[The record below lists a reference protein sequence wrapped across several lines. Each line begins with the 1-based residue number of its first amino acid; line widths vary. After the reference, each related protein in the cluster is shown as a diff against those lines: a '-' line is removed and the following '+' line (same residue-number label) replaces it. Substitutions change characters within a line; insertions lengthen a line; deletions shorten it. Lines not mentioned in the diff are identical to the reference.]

1 ETTSTTLLSA
11 AFIKLA
17 TLFQEGTNEMRLNVT
32 KVLDRL
38 VNQLQKSSMLDD
50 PIKLIY
56 SVMHSNDCIAR
67 ALTLRALA
75 MLAHILADDVEAHLH
90 IRLALDSN
98 DEIEILAAVKAA
110 KKFIPCSK

>member
-1 ETTSTTLLSA
+1 
-11 AFIKLA
+11 
-17 TLFQEGTNEMRLNVT
+17 MRLNIT
-32 KVLDRL
+32 KVLDRIA
-38 VNQLQKSSMLDD
+38 NQLQKSSMLDE

-67 ALTLRALA
+67 ALALRFVFLSSECFIHFFLYRALA
-75 MLAHILADDVEAHLH
+75 IMAHILADDVEAHLH

-98 DEIEILAAVKAA
+98 DEIEVLAAVKAA